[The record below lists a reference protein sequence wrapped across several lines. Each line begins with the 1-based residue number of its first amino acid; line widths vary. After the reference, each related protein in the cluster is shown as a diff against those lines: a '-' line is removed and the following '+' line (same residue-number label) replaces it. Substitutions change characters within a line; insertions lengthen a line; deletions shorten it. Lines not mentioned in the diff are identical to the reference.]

1 MNEIAPTPRG
11 RGLGEC
17 RGDCPAAGRCNM
29 VGASIDSMRV
39 TGVVAM
45 KLMVPVTL
53 MMLAIPA
60 LASAR
65 ETKAL
70 DPNQRVCKE
79 VGVTGS
85 RFTKKTCHT
94 RAEWTQIDKANANE
108 ADEAMRT
115 RRSDSGLPQQ
125 GG

>member
-1 MNEIAPTPRG
+1 
-11 RGLGEC
+11 
-17 RGDCPAAGRCNM
+17 
-29 VGASIDSMRV
+29 
-39 TGVVAM
+39 M
-45 KLMVPVTL
+45 KMIVPVTL
-53 MMLAIPA
+53 MLAIPTSV
-60 LASAR
+60 SAK
-65 ETKAL
+65 ELKPA

-94 RAEWTQIDKANANE
+94 RAEWMQIDKANANE
-108 ADEAMRT
+108 ANEAIRT

>member
-1 MNEIAPTPRG
+1 MRLA
-11 RGLGEC
+11 
-17 RGDCPAAGRCNM
+17 GD
-29 VGASIDSMRV
+29 VS
-39 TGVVAM
+39 M
-45 KLMVPVTL
+45 KLMVPVAA

-65 ETKAL
+65 EPKPV

-79 VGVTGS
+79 MGVTGS

-108 ADEAMRT
+108 AGEAMRT
-115 RRSDSGLPQQ
+115 RRSDSALPQQ